1 MMAFYFVRFL
11 LGFQQPL
18 EHHFLRKEKEEEKR
32 EFKQIKGEGNEK
44 KEKKNIWQWEDDFSR
59 SGTTTLTFTQ
69 GNQRPKGKNKKQL
82 MDAWKRVEWK
92 FAHQQKKISFLVS
105 N

>member
-1 MMAFYFVRFL
+1 MK
-11 LGFQQPL
+11 
-18 EHHFLRKEKEEEKR
+18 RK
-32 EFKQIKGEGNEK
+32 
-44 KEKKNIWQWEDDFSR
+44 KKNLWQWEDDFSR

-69 GNQRPKGKNKKQL
+69 GNQRPKGKSKKEL